1 MVDVVVVW
9 TGGVGNEGVGGRE
22 LKREGVNAG
31 LRRKSDALC
40 CVCRGEGG
48 RMGEG
53 KGEARGSGREGK
65 EVVVVAAARVRE
77 RRRWMGVVVV
87 ETDRKEAYLLFALA
101 LWPMNRA
108 AALWPAKCFSQRP
121 GRSCG
126 VGAMGGELHTR

>member
-1 MVDVVVVW
+1 
-9 TGGVGNEGVGGRE
+9 
-22 LKREGVNAG
+22 
-31 LRRKSDALC
+31 
-40 CVCRGEGG
+40 
-48 RMGEG
+48 MGEG
-53 KGEARGSGREGK
+53 EGEARGSGREGK
-65 EVVVVAAARVRE
+65 EVVVAAARVGERS
-77 RRRWMGVVVV
+77 RRRMGVVVV